1 MAPPPRIGLSARGH
15 VEIPLSEATP
25 QQTNPMAIA
34 SLVCG
39 VLSMFTV
46 CFCYGLPFNAIGL
59 LLGVIALVQSSSDP
73 RMGGKGFAY
82 GGIAAS
88 MLSFLII
95 FGLVFMGV
103 GLGVLGAFLDAA
115 NH

>member
-1 MAPPPRIGLSARGH
+1 MSDAI
-15 VEIPLSEATP
+15 P
-25 QQTNPMAIA
+25 QQTNPLAIA

-73 RMGGKGFAY
+73 SLGGKGFAY

-95 FGLVFMGV
+95 FGLVVMGV
-103 GLGVLGAFLDAA
+103 GLGVLGAFVDAA

>member
-1 MAPPPRIGLSARGH
+1 M
-15 VEIPLSEATP
+15 SEAYT
-25 QQTNPMAIA
+25 QRTNPLAIA

-39 VLSMFTV
+39 ILSMFTV

-73 RMGGKGFAY
+73 TMGGKGFAY

-88 MLSFLII
+88 ILSFLII
-95 FGLVFMGV
+95 FGLIFMGV
-103 GLGVLGAFLDAA
+103 GLGVLGAILDGA